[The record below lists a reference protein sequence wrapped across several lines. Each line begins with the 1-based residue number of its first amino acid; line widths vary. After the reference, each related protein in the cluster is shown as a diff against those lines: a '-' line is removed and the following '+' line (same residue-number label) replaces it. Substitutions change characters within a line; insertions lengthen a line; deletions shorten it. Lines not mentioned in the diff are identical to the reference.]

1 MARAVAAH
9 SALLS
14 QLAARSPVA
23 ASHASAA
30 DRLHAAILPVNPL
43 RAAVARGASSGRSHV
58 SRVNVSAS
66 AATEPSSKDLQA
78 KFGKDGVSFDDG
90 LGGLPRVILAD
101 ASGSTAEV
109 YLYGACTTSWK
120 LPSGED
126 LLFVRPD
133 AVFTGAKPISGG
145 IPHCFPQFGPG
156 AMQQV
161 RCAALFTDAPF
172 TDAVFTGAKPI
183 SGGIPH
189 CFPQFGPGAMQ
200 QHGFA
205 RNLTWEVEAAEGG
218 ASPSLTLAL
227 SDNEYSRAMWDFA
240 FKATF
245 KISLSDG
252 KLETVFTVTNTDSKP
267 FSFTTALH
275 SYFRAAIGGVKVT
288 GLKGAKSLNK
298 DPDPTNPIAGVEER
312 DEVTFPGFVDCMYL
326 NTPQELVLDNGLGR
340 KLAIRNKG
348 WTDAVVWSPHLT
360 MPACYLDFVCVEN
373 AKLSEVELQAGQ
385 TWTAEQEL
393 VAL

>member
-14 QLAARSPVA
+14 QLAVRSPVA
-23 ASHASAA
+23 ASHVSVA

-43 RAAVARGASSGRSHV
+43 RAAASRGASSGRTHV
-58 SRVNVSAS
+58 SRVSVSAS
-66 AATEPSSKDLQA
+66 AATEPSSKDLRA

-90 LGGLPRVILAD
+90 LGGLPRVTLTD

-156 AMQQV
+156 AMQQ
-161 RCAALFTDAPF
+161 
-172 TDAVFTGAKPI
+172 
-183 SGGIPH
+183 
-189 CFPQFGPGAMQ
+189 
-200 QHGFA
+200 HGFA
-205 RNLTWEVEAAEGG
+205 RNLTWDVEAAEGG
-218 ASPSLTLAL
+218 ASPSLTLVL
-227 SDNEYSRAMWDFA
+227 TDNEYSRAMWDFA

-245 KISLSDG
+245 KISLSEG
-252 KLETVFTVTNTDSKP
+252 KLETVFTVANTDSKP
-267 FSFTTALH
+267 FTFTTALH

-298 DPDPTNPIAGVEER
+298 DPDPTNPIPGVEER

-326 NTPQELVLDNGLGR
+326 NTPEELVLDNGLGR